1 MPELQHSWTNYS
13 SAVARLGPLRHLCP
27 YAVCI
32 KVLGK
37 FHSWITQVLVTGI
50 HSSEWVTGHK
60 ISLTGVKDICVQCWS
75 FSLREIAAPDFLFA
89 RQCPSSNTSP
99 GDHDASKVWKRVPSR
114 PYFQVVGLEPMFPS
128 AGEDQPMIQPEESCS
143 VLEAAEGGC
152 SLDSMQND
160 LLNPGKSKLLC
171 QFRAIKLALSC
182 HTSQQVQQTPW
193 YWDSWP
199 HNNWM
204 LLTYQ
209 EITRDLG
216 MADIADKASGVWT
229 NVSWV
234 TGGNQDSK
242 AMKHPVFKAPISFR
256 KR

>member
-13 SAVARLGPLRHLCP
+13 SAVACLGPLRHLCP

-50 HSSEWVTGHK
+50 YSSEWVTGHK

-114 PYFQVVGLEPMFPS
+114 PYFQVVGLELMFPS

-152 SLDSMQND
+152 SLDSMQNGLHAKVSCFANFG
-160 LLNPGKSKLLC
+160 LLNWLFHVIHLNKSSKHLG
-171 QFRAIKLALSC
+171 IE
-182 HTSQQVQQTPW
+182 TV
-193 YWDSWP
+193 D
-199 HNNWM
+199 
-204 LLTYQ
+204 LTTIECY
-209 EITRDLG
+209 
-216 MADIADKASGVWT
+216 
-229 NVSWV
+229 
-234 TGGNQDSK
+234 
-242 AMKHPVFKAPISFR
+242 
-256 KR
+256 